1 MVCPYPPLRFN
12 PYRTQP
18 IRTPLTHPAMPSK
31 TAAQETIAY
40 RLTDILRRFNEGEKL
55 KPSLLAKEYGVD
67 LRTIQRDLT
76 ERFAFLELEKSD
88 GHYRVNTVR
97 LGMLSMKEVARFAE
111 LAGLQGLH
119 PTLSTALLKDLLDTS
134 IQSALQI
141 RGHTYEDLSGKEQ
154 QFSQLSQAIRQR
166 HTISFRYKKSEG
178 EKQVTSLHPYK
189 LVNHDGIWYLA
200 ASDAGMVKSYTFT
213 KISGLLVQAEQ
224 FTPDLAVLATLE
236 GEDSIWLNH
245 NKPEVVLKLA
255 PFAAD
260 YFRRRKLI
268 GGQKIVKELEGGGLL
283 ISGTMAHND
292 QIFPIVRQWLP
303 HIHIISPEGLQAEL
317 EGQLKAY
324 LATS

>member
-1 MVCPYPPLRFN
+1 MTSY
-12 PYRTQP
+12 
-18 IRTPLTHPAMPSK
+18 
-31 TAAQETIAY
+31 TAAPKTIAD
-40 RLTDILRRFNEGEKL
+40 RLTDILRRFNEGDKL

-67 LRTIQRDLT
+67 LRTINRDLK
-76 ERFAFLELEKSD
+76 RFTYLELEKSK
-88 GHYRVNTVR
+88 GYYHVNPR
-97 LGMLSMKEVARFAE
+97 SLGKLSMQNITRFAE
-111 LAGLQGLH
+111 LAGLQDLH
-119 PTLSTALLKDLLDTS
+119 PELPTKLIDDLLDTS
-134 IQSALQI
+134 LQNALQI
-141 RGHTYEDLSGKEQ
+141 RGHNYEDLSGLEQ
-154 QFSQLSQAIRQR
+154 QFSQLSLAIRQH
-166 HTISFRYKKSEG
+166 HTISFRYKKSDG
-178 EKQVTSLHPYK
+178 EKLVTQLAPYK

-213 KISGLLVQAEQ
+213 KISGLLVQPEP
-224 FTPDLAVLATLE
+224 FTPDPAVLATLE

-245 NKPEVVLKLA
+245 NKPEVVLKVA

-324 LATS
+324 LGTT